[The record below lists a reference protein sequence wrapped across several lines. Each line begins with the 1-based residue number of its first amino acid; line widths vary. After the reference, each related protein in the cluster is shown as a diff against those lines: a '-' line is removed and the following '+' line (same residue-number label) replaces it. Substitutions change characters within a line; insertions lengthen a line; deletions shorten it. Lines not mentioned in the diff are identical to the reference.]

1 MIIYRNP
8 SQTLLNKKNIH
19 EEFWMSWSTENNV
32 KLVNLYKYFMNDDPK
47 DVIERYFIEGDVHWN
62 KKGHRYVFS
71 ILKEEI
77 LKNF

>member
-1 MIIYRNP
+1 
-8 SQTLLNKKNIH
+8 
-19 EEFWMSWSTENNV
+19 MSWSTENNV